1 MAKHIGI
8 PFVGMKWLKIA
19 VRGIVKY
26 VGPAGIGGNGIV
38 KNVTGAPMGSRFLAN
53 VVAVESVNLLMIKNE
68 IELIL
73 FFSGL
78 SLKNCVCIMQKLLIF
93 ESLACHEIKGVISD
107 A

>member
-38 KNVTGAPMGSRFLAN
+38 KNVTGAPMGSPFLAK
-53 VVAVESVNLLMIKNE
+53 VVAGESVKFI
-68 IELIL
+68 
-73 FFSGL
+73 
-78 SLKNCVCIMQKLLIF
+78 
-93 ESLACHEIKGVISD
+93 D
-107 A
+107 D

>member
-38 KNVTGAPMGSRFLAN
+38 KNVTGAPMGSPFLAK
-53 VVAVESVNLLMIKNE
+53 VVAGESVNLLMIKKD
-68 IELIL
+68 IVPIT
-73 FFSGL
+73 FFSGQI
-78 SLKNCVCIMQKLLIF
+78 SINCVLYSSKTVNFRGFGLL
-93 ESLACHEIKGVISD
+93 
-107 A
+107 